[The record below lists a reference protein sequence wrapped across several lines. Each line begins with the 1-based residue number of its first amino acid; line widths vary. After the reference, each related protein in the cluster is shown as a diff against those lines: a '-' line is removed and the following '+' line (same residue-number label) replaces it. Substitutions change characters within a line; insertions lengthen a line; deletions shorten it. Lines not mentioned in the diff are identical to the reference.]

1 MLISYQIISKQIHEL
16 LFRYIFETQIHIQTQ
31 IPKIFILALAT
42 NDFLQM
48 LLKYRKELPTIKFL
62 PEKQVS
68 KSPSLCR

>member
-1 MLISYQIISKQIHEL
+1 MNKYDEL
-16 LFRYIFETQIHIQTQ
+16 LFRHIFETQIRKT
-31 IPKIFILALAT
+31 FILALAT

-68 KSPSLCR
+68 KSPSFCR

>member
-1 MLISYQIISKQIHEL
+1 MNKYDEL
-16 LFRYIFETQIHIQTQ
+16 LFRHIFETQIHIQTQ
-31 IPKIFILALAT
+31 IRKTFILALAT

-68 KSPSLCR
+68 KSPSFCR